1 MTLLR
6 AAQLDLLQFISV
18 RMEPVLF
25 LHQGLDVEDRKPLSC
40 WLWSAEVQS
49 RSCVLMLCKL
59 HKYLKLKAKIGQSGS

>member
-40 WLWSAEVQS
+40 WLWSAEVHI
-49 RSCVLMLCKL
+49 LMLCKL